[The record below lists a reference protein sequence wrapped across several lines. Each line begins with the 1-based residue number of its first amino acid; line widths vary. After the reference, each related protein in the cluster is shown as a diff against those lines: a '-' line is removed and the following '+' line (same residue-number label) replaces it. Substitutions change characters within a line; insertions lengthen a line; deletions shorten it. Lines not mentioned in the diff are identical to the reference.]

1 MLNRKL
7 GRKLRFL
14 GLASLL
20 ALSTAFTGCSDDD
33 DNPMN
38 PPLGEGAELRVVHA
52 SPDAGNVDIYA
63 EGVAAPLLSN
73 VPYTATS
80 AYLELAPGEYNL
92 QLRPAGASASSAPV
106 FETGPVTVPDGA
118 KITAIAAGLAG
129 SSNADDRLRVLL
141 MAESFA
147 APGAGNA
154 IVRVVHA
161 SADAPTV
168 AVDVGNDGTPE
179 IATLARFADTGAA
192 GVALP
197 AGSPLAIGIWAGSP
211 LARVTA
217 FTTPALPGGG
227 EIFVIATGL
236 VGELPRDADGFGLL
250 AVGPTGTI
258 GLIRQ
263 NPSVFVLHASPDA
276 PAVNL
281 NLAGTATKL
290 VENLA
295 FGALSAPLQVAPGT
309 VSLDVLVSAGGALVA
324 TYTTPAL
331 QAGER
336 YLAIASGYAAN
347 PVRAFTVLPLQDE
360 FAPAAGARVRV
371 MHASPDAPGV
381 DVGTVAGGTL
391 TPVAGLTGLTFGN
404 ASAGAGLELAAG
416 PLTIGV
422 AAAGTTT
429 PVASFDLSLAAGQR
443 AFAVAGGS
451 LAEGGAS
458 FRLLL
463 VDVTAYP
470 WQTVAVLP
478 N

>member
-1 MLNRKL
+1 MMNRKL
-7 GRKLRFL
+7 RTLSM
-14 GLASLL
+14 AALL
-20 ALSTAFTGCSDDD
+20 AVSAAFTGCSDDD
-33 DNPMN
+33 DNPIN
-38 PPLGEGAELRVVHA
+38 PPMGEGAELRVVHA

-80 AYLELAPGEYNL
+80 AYLELAPGEYNI
-92 QLRPAGASASSAPV
+92 QLRPAGAAASSAPV
-106 FETGPVTVPDGA
+106 FETGPVTVPEGA

-129 SSNADDRLRVLL
+129 SSNAADRLRVLL

-179 IATLARFADTGAA
+179 IASLARFADTGAA

-197 AGSPLAIGIWAGSP
+197 AGSPLAIGIWAGAP

-217 FTTPALPGGG
+217 LTTPALPAGG

-236 VGELPRDADGFGLL
+236 LSELPRDADGFGLL
-250 AVGPTGTI
+250 AVGPAGTI

-263 NPSVFVLHASPDA
+263 NPTVFVLHASPDA

-281 NLAGTATKL
+281 NLAGTSTNVVA
-290 VENLA
+290 NLA

-309 VSLDVLVSAGGALVA
+309 VSLDVLVAAGGAFVA
-324 TYTTPAL
+324 NYTTPAL
-331 QAGER
+331 AAGER

-347 PVRAFTVLPLQDE
+347 PARAFTVLALQDE

-371 MHASPDAPGV
+371 LHASPDAPAV
-381 DVGTVAGGTL
+381 DVGVVAGMSF
-391 TPVAGLTGLTFGN
+391 TPVGAFSGLAFGN
-404 ASAGAGLELAAG
+404 ASAGAGLELGAG
-416 PLTIGV
+416 ALTIGV

-429 PVASFDLSLAAGQR
+429 PVATFDLSLAGGQR

-451 LAEGGAS
+451 LAAGGQS

-463 VDVTAYP
+463 VDVTAFP
-470 WQTVAVLP
+470 WQTVSVLP

>member
-7 GRKLRFL
+7 RLL
-14 GLASLL
+14 GMAALL
-20 ALSTAFTGCSDDD
+20 AVSAAFTGCSDDD

-38 PPLGEGAELRVVHA
+38 PPMGEGAELRVVHA

-80 AYLELAPGEYNL
+80 AYLELAPGEYNI
-92 QLRPAGASASSAPV
+92 QLRPAGAAASSAPV
-106 FETGPVTVPDGA
+106 FETGPVTVPEGA

-129 SSNADDRLRVLL
+129 SSSAADRLRVLL

-179 IATLARFADTGAA
+179 IASLARFADTGAA

-197 AGSPLAIGIWAGSP
+197 AGAPLAIGIWAGSP

-217 FTTPALPGGG
+217 FTTPALPSGG

-250 AVGPTGTI
+250 AVGPAGTI

-263 NPSVFVLHASPDA
+263 NPTVFVLHASPDA

-281 NLAGTATKL
+281 NLAGTSTNL
-290 VENLA
+290 VANLA
-295 FGALSAPLQVAPGT
+295 FGALSAPLQVAPGA
-309 VSLDVLVSAGGALVA
+309 VSLDVLVAAGGAFVA
-324 TYTTPAL
+324 NYTTPAL
-331 QAGER
+331 AAGER
-336 YLAIASGYAAN
+336 YLAIASGYAAG
-347 PVRAFTVLPLQDE
+347 PGQGFTVLPLQDG

-371 MHASPDAPGV
+371 MHASPDAPAV
-381 DVGTVAGGTL
+381 DVGTVAGASF
-391 TPVAGLTGLTFGN
+391 TPVAAFSGLAFGN
-404 ASAGAGLELAAG
+404 ASAGAGLELGAG
-416 PLTIGV
+416 ALTIGV

-429 PVASFDLSLAAGQR
+429 PVATFDLSLSAGQR

-451 LAEGGAS
+451 LAAGGQT
-458 FRLLL
+458 FRLLI
-463 VDVTAYP
+463 VDVTGFP
-470 WQTVAVLP
+470 WQTVSVLP

>member
-7 GRKLRFL
+7 RLL
-14 GLASLL
+14 GMAALL
-20 ALSTAFTGCSDDD
+20 AVSAAFTGCSDDD
-33 DNPMN
+33 DNPNN
-38 PPLGEGAELRVVHA
+38 PPMGEGAELRVVHA

-80 AYLELAPGEYNL
+80 AYLELAPGEYNI
-92 QLRPAGASASSAPV
+92 QLRPAGAAASSAPV
-106 FETGPVTVPDGA
+106 FETGPVTVPEGA

-129 SSNADDRLRVLL
+129 SSNAADRLRVLL

-168 AVDVGNDGTPE
+168 AIDVGNDGTPE
-179 IATLARFADTGAA
+179 IASLARFADTGAA

-197 AGSPLAIGIWAGSP
+197 AGAPLAIGIWAGSP

-217 FTTPALPGGG
+217 FTTPALPAGG
-227 EIFVIATGL
+227 EIFVIATGRL
-236 VGELPRDADGFGLL
+236 GRLPREADGFGLL
-250 AVGPTGTI
+250 AVGPAGTI

-263 NPSVFVLHASPDA
+263 NPTVSVLHASPDA

-281 NLAGTATKL
+281 NLAGTSTQL
-290 VENLA
+290 VQNLA

-309 VSLDVLVSAGGALVA
+309 VSLDVLVTAGGAFVA
-324 TYTTPAL
+324 NYTTPAL
-331 QAGER
+331 AAGER

-347 PVRAFTVLPLQDE
+347 PARAFTVLALQDE

-371 MHASPDAPGV
+371 LHASPDAPAV
-381 DVGTVAGGTL
+381 DVGVVSGMSF
-391 TPVAGLTGLTFGN
+391 TPVGAFSGLAFGN
-404 ASAGAGLELAAG
+404 ASAGAGLELGAG
-416 PLTIGV
+416 ALTIGV
-422 AAAGTTT
+422 AAAGSTT
-429 PVASFDLSLAAGQR
+429 PVATFNLSLAGGRR

-451 LAEGGAS
+451 LAAAGQS

-463 VDVTAYP
+463 VDVTAFP
-470 WQTVAVLP
+470 WQTVSVLP

>member
-1 MLNRKL
+1 MFNRKL
-7 GRKLRFL
+7 RIL

-20 ALSTAFTGCSDDD
+20 AMSAVLTGCSDDD
-33 DNPMN
+33 ENPML

-80 AYLELAPGEYNL
+80 AYLALAPGEYNL

-106 FETGPVTVPDGA
+106 FQTGPVTVPEGA

-129 SSNADDRLRVLL
+129 SSNDADKLRVLL
-141 MAESFA
+141 MAESFT

-154 IVRVVHA
+154 VVRVVHA

-168 AVDVGNDGTPE
+168 AVDVGNDGSPE
-179 IATLARFADTGAA
+179 IAALARFADTGAA

-217 FTTPALPGGG
+217 FTTPALPSGG

-250 AVGPTGTI
+250 AVGPGGTI
-258 GLIRQ
+258 GLVRQ
-263 NPSVFVLHASPDA
+263 NPTVFVLHASPDA

-290 VENLA
+290 VENLG
-295 FGALSAPLQVAPGT
+295 FGALSAPLQVAPGA
-309 VSLDVLVSAGGALVA
+309 VSLDVLVAAGGAFVA
-324 TYTTPAL
+324 NYTTPAL

-347 PVRAFTVLPLQDE
+347 PGQAFTVLPLRDE

-371 MHASPDAPGV
+371 MHASPDAPAV
-381 DVGTVAGGTL
+381 DVGTVAGMSF
-391 TPVAGLTGLTFGN
+391 TPVAALSGLAFGN
-404 ASAGAGLELAAG
+404 SSAGAGLELGAG
-416 PLTIGV
+416 AVTIGV
-422 AAAGTTT
+422 AAAGGTT
-429 PVASFDLSLAAGQR
+429 PVATFDLALAAGQR

-451 LAEGGAS
+451 LGSAGQS
-458 FRLLL
+458 FRLLV
-463 VDVTAYP
+463 VDVTTFP
-470 WQTVAVLP
+470 WQTVTVLP

>member
-1 MLNRKL
+1 MNYRKL
-7 GRKLRFL
+7 KFL
-14 GLASLL
+14 GMAALL
-20 ALSTAFTGCSDDD
+20 AVSAAFTGCSDDD

-38 PPLGEGAELRVVHA
+38 PPMGEGAELRVVHA

-80 AYLELAPGEYNL
+80 AYLELAPGQYNI
-92 QLRPAGASASSAPV
+92 QLRPAGAAASSAPV
-106 FETGPVTVPDGA
+106 FQTGLVTVPEGA

-129 SSNADDRLRVLL
+129 SSAAGDRLRVLL

-179 IATLARFADTGAA
+179 IASLARFADTGAA

-217 FTTPALPGGG
+217 FTTPALPAGG
-227 EIFVIATGL
+227 EVFVIATGRL
-236 VGELPRDADGFGLL
+236 GKLPRDADGFGLL
-250 AVGPTGTI
+250 AVGPAGTI

-263 NPSVFVLHASPDA
+263 NPTVFVLHASPDA

-281 NLAGTATKL
+281 NLAGTSTNVVA
-290 VENLA
+290 NLA
-295 FGALSAPLQVAPGT
+295 FGALSAPLQVAPGA
-309 VSLDVLVSAGGALVA
+309 VSLDVLVSAGGAFVA
-324 TYTTPAL
+324 NYTTPAL
-331 QAGER
+331 AAGER

-347 PVRAFTVLPLQDE
+347 PVRAFTVIPLQDQ

-371 MHASPDAPGV
+371 MHASPDAPAV
-381 DVGTVAGGTL
+381 DVGVVAGASF
-391 TPVAGLTGLTFGN
+391 TPVAAFSGLAFGN
-404 ASAGAGLELAAG
+404 ASAGSGLELGAG
-416 PLTIGV
+416 ALTIGV

-429 PVASFDLSLAAGQR
+429 PVATFDLSLSAGQR

-451 LAEGGAS
+451 LAAGGQT
-458 FRLLL
+458 FRLLI
-463 VDVTAYP
+463 VDVTGFP
-470 WQTVAVLP
+470 WQTVSVLP